1 MFHATTA
8 CVLLH
13 YLLETELLDARSFYT
28 LTAEY
33 SRRAAARALARRA
46 AGGGFLSSNPMRAR
60 STPVADS
67 SDDDDETARAKARG
81 VLDALPGPGTYS
93 FAALGVTWRLTVE
106 VASPPLVLPGG
117 SHSPADVA
125 RKLDVTLCL
134 RAKNACAARDA
145 VDALYAAAAAHA
157 EALHGDKSRTV
168 SVKQLGSPR
177 SYRESS
183 VEIAKR
189 SLDTIYLPAA
199 IKTKARDEVAAFMAS
214 KSDYARFGI
223 PYRRTFLLAGPPGL
237 GKTSLIHALASE
249 FNRDVYLLSVGPE
262 TTDESLSSALHDV
275 RGRRGTFIVLEDV
288 DALFTMDREI
298 DKNRVVHALS
308 FSGLLNAL
316 DGLGA
321 PPGVLLFLTTNHLD
335 RLDPALL
342 RPGRIDTVLQFE
354 PPSAAQV
361 ADMVATLLPSL
372 SAERREALLAR
383 LRATP
388 QCRGISTAVL
398 QKWLFDSRGCAE
410 GPDVAALIS
419 LCDFFAERAAAAHRS
434 APGGVYN

>member
-8 CVLLH
+8 CVLMH
-13 YLLETELLDARSFYT
+13 YLLETEVLDARSFFT

-33 SRRAAARALARRA
+33 SRRAAARALARRV
-46 AGGGFLSSNPMRAR
+46 AGRGIGGPFRAR
-60 STPVADS
+60 NKPGGDS
-67 SDDDDETARAKARG
+67 SDDDDEAARAKARG
-81 VLDALPGPGTYS
+81 MLDALPGPGTYAFS
-93 FAALGVTWRLTVE
+93 AQGVTSWRLTVE
-106 VASPPLVLPGG
+106 VASPPLVLPEAY
-117 SHSPADVA
+117 SSADMA
-125 RKLDVTLCL
+125 RKVDVTLRL
-134 RAKNACAARDA
+134 RAASACAARDA

-157 EALHGDKSRTV
+157 EALRGDPSRTIT
-168 SVKQLGSPR
+168 VKVL
-177 SYRESS
+177 SS
-183 VEIAKR
+183 SDHDSTVVLAKR

-214 KSDYARFGI
+214 KKDYERFGI

-249 FNRDVYLLSVGPE
+249 FSRDVYMISVGPK
-262 TTDESLSSALHDV
+262 TTDESLRSALSEV

-288 DALFTMDREI
+288 DALFTLEREI
-298 DKNRVVHALS
+298 DKDRAVHALS

-321 PPGVLLFLTTNHLD
+321 PPGVLLFLTTNYID

-342 RPGRIDTVLQFE
+342 RPGRVDTVLQFE

-361 ADMVATLLPSL
+361 AEMVATLLPTL
-372 SAERREALLAR
+372 PAERREALLAR
-383 LRATP
+383 MRATP
-388 QCRGISTAVL
+388 QCRGVSTAVL

-410 GPDVAALIS
+410 GPDVAVLVS
-419 LCDFFAERAAAAHRS
+419 LCDFYAERAAAAHRS
-434 APGGVYN
+434 APSSVFA

>member
-1 MFHATTA
+1 
-8 CVLLH
+8 
-13 YLLETELLDARSFYT
+13 
-28 LTAEY
+28 
-33 SRRAAARALARRA
+33 
-46 AGGGFLSSNPMRAR
+46 
-60 STPVADS
+60 
-67 SDDDDETARAKARG
+67 
-81 VLDALPGPGTYS
+81 
-93 FAALGVTWRLTVE
+93 
-106 VASPPLVLPGG
+106 
-117 SHSPADVA
+117 
-125 RKLDVTLCL
+125 
-134 RAKNACAARDA
+134 
-145 VDALYAAAAAHA
+145 
-157 EALHGDKSRTV
+157 
-168 SVKQLGSPR
+168 
-177 SYRESS
+177 
-183 VEIAKR
+183 
-189 SLDTIYLPAA
+189 
-199 IKTKARDEVAAFMAS
+199 MAS
-214 KSDYARFGI
+214 KKDYERFGI

-249 FNRDVYLLSVGPE
+249 FNRDVYMINVGPE
-262 TTDESLSSALHDV
+262 TTDGSLGTALREV
-275 RGRRGTFIVLEDV
+275 RGRRGTFLVLEDV

-298 DKNRVVHALS
+298 DKNRTVHMLS

-316 DGLGA
+316 DGLSA
-321 PPGVLLFLTTNHLD
+321 PPGVLLFLTTNHID

-361 ADMVATLLPSL
+361 ADMVATLLPAL
-372 SAERREALLAR
+372 AAERREALLVR